1 MTFKDTTSMLQLSI
15 IICTHNPRKD
25 LLDRTLKAL
34 QVQTLASTE
43 WELLLIDNNSKRA
56 VSETIDLSWHPN
68 SRIIVE
74 EKLGLT
80 PARIRGINEAKV
92 DILLFVDD
100 DNILDNDYLNIA
112 VTHIKQN
119 PLIGTLGAGKIIPEF
134 EAEPSPEKK
143 PYEIMLAIR
152 NENRA
157 YYSNEIKFS
166 KAIPYGA
173 GLCILKSIADNY
185 VISCEKRS
193 LAASLDRSGDALL
206 SGGDVDLALHACEAG
221 YIAGVIPQLRLTHI
235 IPKSRLETGYL
246 INIAAG
252 HAFSHYMLGRMWGY
266 LKDYPENP
274 LLKTLRYQTKR
285 FKSSGLAKQIF
296 IAEQQAVNAA
306 RAAWNK
312 NPALT
317 SKPTT

>member
-1 MTFKDTTSMLQLSI
+1 MLQLSV

-25 LLDRTLKAL
+25 LLERTLKAL
-34 QVQTLASTE
+34 QVQTLAPTE

-74 EKLGLT
+74 ETLGLT
-80 PARIRGINEAKV
+80 PARIRGINEAKAPL
-92 DILLFVDD
+92 LLFVDD
-100 DNILDNDYLNIA
+100 DNILNNDYLNIA
-112 VTHIKQN
+112 FTHIKQN
-119 PLIGTLGAGKIIPEF
+119 PLIGVLGAGKIIPEF

-193 LAASLDRSGDALL
+193 VAASLDRSGDALL

-221 YIAGVIPQLRLTHI
+221 YIAGVIPQLQLIHI
-235 IPKSRLETGYL
+235 IPKSRLETAYL
-246 INIAAG
+246 INIAGG
-252 HAFSHYMLGRMWGY
+252 HAFSHYMLGRIWGY

-296 IAEQQAVNAA
+296 IAEQKAITAA

-312 NPALT
+312 ASVST